1 MKNDKLQSTT
11 VRFTESD
18 FYLIKRLQ
26 EKLGLDMFHVIR
38 LAVRHL
44 AENENLLSSTSG
56 PKKR

>member
-1 MKNDKLQSTT
+1 MKKDKLQSTT